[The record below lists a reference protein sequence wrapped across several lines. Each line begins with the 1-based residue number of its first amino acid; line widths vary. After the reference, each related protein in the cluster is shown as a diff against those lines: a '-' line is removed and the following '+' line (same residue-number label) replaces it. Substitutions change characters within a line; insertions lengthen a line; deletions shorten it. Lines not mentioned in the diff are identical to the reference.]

1 VDNNQISER
10 RHTDPSLLW
19 VTVFISSVSLH
30 FLLFW
35 SVRQY
40 FEFGLWFSPP
50 NQDAIPIELVDKS
63 THKVKSTTK
72 QRNPVPNSVKG
83 SHQEVKLKYPKT
95 NKRTLLISTKGK
107 TTNKRTLLIS
117 TKGKTINKGIPLI
130 STKGKTTN
138 KGTPLISTKGKT
150 TNKGTPLISTKGKT
164 TNKRIPLISTK
175 GKTTNKRTPLISTK
189 GKTTNEG
196 TSGSQR
202 GRGLIAVWE
211 FLSPEEQRKHIIA
224 DPPPKDLI
232 LPSHRGSMEQKINL
246 TDNSSQDLIKG
257 TYTISLVID
266 NTGKYIGAEVEDSG
280 APAAAKQK
288 LVDLAKQIFQDEPF
302 EPAHYQNNNKQ
313 APPESNLLVS
323 ITIQPSKF

>member
-1 VDNNQISER
+1 MDNNQISER

-107 TTNKRTLLIS
+107 TTNKGIPLFS
-117 TKGKTINKGIPLI
+117 TKGKTTNKGTPLFSTKGKTTNKRTPLFSTKGKTTNKRIPLI

-138 KGTPLISTKGKT
+138 KRT
-150 TNKGTPLISTKGKT
+150 
-164 TNKRIPLISTK
+164 PLISTK

-302 EPAHYQNNNKQ
+302 QPAHYQNNNKQ

>member
-1 VDNNQISER
+1 MDNNQISER
-10 RHTDPSLLW
+10 RHTDPPLLW

-40 FEFGLWFSPP
+40 FEFGLWFSPST
-50 NQDAIPIELVDKS
+50 QDAIPIELVDKS

-95 NKRTLLISTKGK
+95 NKRTPLFSTKGK
-107 TTNKRTLLIS
+107 TTNKRT
-117 TKGKTINKGIPLI
+117 PLF

-138 KGTPLISTKGKT
+138 KRTPLF
-150 TNKGTPLISTKGKT
+150 STKGKT
-164 TNKRIPLISTK
+164 TNKRIPLF
-175 GKTTNKRTPLISTK
+175 STK

-232 LPSHRGSMEQKINL
+232 LPSYRGSMEQKINL

-266 NTGKYIGAEVEDSG
+266 NTGKCIDAEVEDSG

-302 EPAHYQNNNKQ
+302 QPAHYQNNNKQ

>member
-1 VDNNQISER
+1 
-10 RHTDPSLLW
+10 
-19 VTVFISSVSLH
+19 
-30 FLLFW
+30 
-35 SVRQY
+35 
-40 FEFGLWFSPP
+40 
-50 NQDAIPIELVDKS
+50 
-63 THKVKSTTK
+63 
-72 QRNPVPNSVKG
+72 
-83 SHQEVKLKYPKT
+83 LKYPKT

-107 TTNKRTLLIS
+107 TTNKGIPLFS
-117 TKGKTINKGIPLI
+117 TKGKTTNKGTPLFSTKGKTTNKRTPLFSTKGKTTNKRIPLI

-138 KGTPLISTKGKT
+138 KRT
-150 TNKGTPLISTKGKT
+150 
-164 TNKRIPLISTK
+164 PLISTK

-302 EPAHYQNNNKQ
+302 QPAHYQNNNKQ